1 MPADLIVMGDRGD
14 VVLGWLTKL
23 VATLAVLGVIGFD
36 LVSLGAARFQAEDH
50 AQTAVRAANE
60 SWKSAK
66 DLQAAY
72 DAALAEVVEHG
83 DTIDPQTFTVG
94 PDGSITLTLHRTA
107 PTMVV
112 EKIGPVRSWADV
124 EVTVSAAPA
133 ACRRHPSRIVA
144 RAC

>member
-1 MPADLIVMGDRGD
+1 MDLKPAPFTADLSGMNDRGD
-14 VVLGWLTKL
+14 IVLGWLTKL

-60 SWKSAK
+60 AYRGSA

-72 DAALAEVVEHG
+72 DAALAEVAGHG
-83 DTIDPQTFTVG
+83 DTIDPQTFSISPAG
-94 PDGSITLTLHRTA
+94 AITLTLHRTA

-112 EKIGPVRSWADV
+112 ERIAPLRDWAQV
-124 EVTVSAAPA
+124 QRTVTATPA
-133 ACRRHPSRIVA
+133 T
-144 RAC
+144 